1 MSNSHSIYELQV
13 NHQAESE
20 PKGSGASVNSFSSEY
35 FDSQYAD
42 SIGADRLSI
51 ALIGPD
57 DGRRGAVAS
66 ALAECNE
73 GEVEEFPSYPPA
85 LDDVPRL
92 LEQSHDVIIIDLD
105 SNPEY
110 ALELVESICAK
121 DSSTVMVYSEK
132 ADRDLVV
139 RCMRAG
145 AREFLTLPFEQD
157 TIAEALVRVAS
168 TLHSSPRPGKKAL
181 GRIMVFLGAKG
192 GSGVTTIACNF
203 AVALAQESSQSTLL
217 VDLGLPMGDA
227 ALNLGIVAEYSTD
240 NALLDTGRLDTSFF
254 AKLLVKHRSG
264 LSVLAAPSKVPKVQA
279 SNEAIDK
286 LMSIARQEFENVIV
300 DVGSRLDLMGTAL
313 FKDASTIYLV
323 TQAGVS
329 ELRNSNRLITQ
340 FFNDGRQKLEVVI
353 NRYEPRSLGVTEEH
367 ITKALTRSAQWK
379 IPDDYPA
386 ARQMQN
392 SAATS
397 ASSDS
402 PIARQ
407 IQQMA
412 RAACGLPAAPE
423 KKAGFSLK
431 SLSRSIAEKVTFS
444 EPTLAISREAPTIAW
459 PPPAPIPCGTPLSSA
474 QLDAE
479 ASAPGSF
486 VYMPSAG
493 YVLPVGTHT
502 LWVTFTPD
510 ETAGDTPAQTAV
522 QITVTKATPAIKWA
536 IPRNMTSGTALSSAQ
551 LNAEAS
557 VPGTFVYSPAEGDVL
572 APGNHTLTVTFT
584 PKDTAGYIPTQA
596 EVSVAVATAKPTI
609 AWPVPAQITC
619 GTALST
625 SQLNA
630 TASVP
635 GSFVYT
641 PGSDEVLMAGRHTL
655 SVTFTPTDST
665 GYSTAHAE
673 VSLTVVAATPAIT
686 WSTPTPI
693 TYGTALSATQLEAT
707 ASVPGTFVFTP
718 AEGSMLTAGTHTPSV
733 IFTPNDAAN
742 YSTAQAAVSLTVA
755 KAKATIAWPT
765 PASITEGT
773 ALDASQLNAT
783 ASARGTLV
791 YSPAAGEVLA
801 TGTHPLSVTFTPLDD
816 LNYTSAQASV
826 SLNVTKLTPT
836 AISWQTPSAISYGTP
851 LSAVQHNAKAS
862 VSGTLA
868 YFPGAGDVLPPG
880 SHTLTVSLIPTDSSR
895 YAPSQATVELVVEEL
910 PAIDSLLAAATQEK
924 FMTTDNADNADF
936 TDGKW
941 ERIHSDTNSSQGTD
955 SNQKGELET
964 RTYKGATYE
973 KREDGQWHLQQ
984 K

>member
-1 MSNSHSIYELQV
+1 MSNSHSIYELQ

-20 PKGSGASVNSFSSEY
+20 LKGSGASVNSFSSEY

-42 SIGADRLSI
+42 TLGADHLSI

-57 DGRRGAVAS
+57 TDRRGAVAS
-66 ALAECNE
+66 ALAGCSGN
-73 GEVEEFPSYPPA
+73 EVEEFSTYPPA

-92 LEQSHDVIIIDLD
+92 LEQSHDIIIIDLD

-121 DSSTVMVYSEK
+121 DTATVMVYSER

-157 TIAEALVRVAS
+157 TMAEALVRAAS
-168 TLHSSPRPGKKAL
+168 TLHSTGRPAKKAH
-181 GRIMVFLGAKG
+181 GRMLVFLGAKG
-192 GSGVTTIACNF
+192 GSGVTTVACNF

-240 NALLDTGRLDTSFF
+240 NALLDIGRLDASFF
-254 AKLLVKHRSG
+254 SKLLVKHRSG
-264 LSVLAAPSKVPKVQA
+264 LFVLAAPSKVPKVQA

-286 LMSIARQEFENVIV
+286 LMAIARLEFENVVV

-313 FKDASTIYLV
+313 FRDAASIYLV

-340 FFNDGRQKLEVVI
+340 FFGDGRQKLEVVI

-379 IPDDYPA
+379 IPDDYSA

-392 SAATS
+392 STAPLS
-397 ASSDS
+397 ASDS
-402 PIARQ
+402 PIAKQ

-423 KKAGFSLK
+423 KKSGFSLRN
-431 SLSRSIAEKVTFS
+431 LTRNITEKVT
-444 EPTLAISREAPTIAW
+444 PTESAAPAAPKAAPTIAW
-459 PPPAPIPCGTPLSSA
+459 PPPASIPCGTPLSSA

-479 ASAPGSF
+479 ASVPGTF
-486 VYMPSAG
+486 VYTPSAG

-502 LWVTFTPD
+502 VWVTFTPD
-510 ETAGDTPAQTAV
+510 DAAGDSPAQAAV
-522 QITVTKATPAIKWA
+522 QITVTKASPTIKWGA
-536 IPRNMTSGTALSSAQ
+536 PRGMTSGSALSSAQ

-557 VPGTFVYSPAEGDVL
+557 VPGTYIYTPAEGDVL
-572 APGNHTLTVTFT
+572 APG
-584 PKDTAGYIPTQA
+584 K
-596 EVSVAVATAKPTI
+596 
-609 AWPVPAQITC
+609 
-619 GTALST
+619 
-625 SQLNA
+625 
-630 TASVP
+630 
-635 GSFVYT
+635 
-641 PGSDEVLMAGRHTL
+641 HTL
-655 SVTFTPTDST
+655 SVTFTPTDSASYTTAEAEVSVTVATAKPTIQWQVPAQITCGTSLGNSQLNASASVPGSFAYTPGHGEVLMAGRHTISVTFTPTDIT

-673 VSLTVVAATPAIT
+673 VSLTVVAATPAIS

-693 TYGTALSATQLEAT
+693 TYGTPLSGAQLEAT
-707 ASVPGTFVFTP
+707 ASVPGSFSFTP
-718 AEGSMLTAGTHTPSV
+718 SEGAMLTAGTHTPTAT
-733 IFTPNDAAN
+733 FTPSDETN
-742 YSTAQAAVSLTVA
+742 YTMAYAAVSLTVA
-755 KAKATIAWPT
+755 KAKATISWPT
-765 PASITEGT
+765 PASIPEGT

-783 ASARGTLV
+783 ASALGTLV

-801 TGTHPLSVTFTPLDD
+801 TGTHTLTVTFTPFDE
-816 LNYTSAQASV
+816 LNFTSAQATV
-826 SLNVTKLTPT
+826 SLNVTKIAQPS
-836 AISWQTPSAISYGTP
+836 INWQKPSAIPYGTP
-851 LSAVQHNAKAS
+851 LGSAQHNAKPSAP
-862 VSGTLA
+862 GTLA
-868 YFPGAGDVLPPG
+868 YFPAAGDVLTPG
-880 SHTLTVSLIPTDSSR
+880 KHCLTVTFTPTDSSK
-895 YAPSQATVELVVEEL
+895 YAPAQATVELVVEEL
-910 PAIDSLLAAATQEK
+910 PDIDSLLASATQASYAVSDHS
-924 FMTTDNADNADF
+924 DNSGNADF
-936 TDGKW
+936 SDGKW
-941 ERIHSDTNSSQGTD
+941 EASQGNNN

>member
-1 MSNSHSIYELQV
+1 MSNSHSIYELQG
-13 NHQAESE
+13 NHQADSE
-20 PKGSGASVNSFSSEY
+20 LKGSGASVNSFSSEY

-42 SIGADRLSI
+42 TLGADHMSI

-57 DGRRGAVAS
+57 MERRSAVAS
-66 ALAECNE
+66 ALAGCS
-73 GEVEEFPSYPPA
+73 GSEVEEFSSYPPA

-92 LEQSHDVIIIDLD
+92 LEQYHDIIIIDLD

-121 DSSTVMVYSEK
+121 DTATVMVYSER

-145 AREFLTLPFEQD
+145 AREFLTLPLEQD
-157 TIAEALVRVAS
+157 TMAEALVRAAS
-168 TLHSSPRPGKKAL
+168 TLDSNPRPGKKAH
-181 GRIMVFLGAKG
+181 GRMLVFLGAKG

-254 AKLLVKHRSG
+254 SKLLVKHRSG
-264 LSVLAAPSKVPKVQA
+264 LFVLAAPSKVPKVQA

-286 LMSIARQEFENVIV
+286 LMTIARQEFENVVV

-313 FKDASTIYLV
+313 FREAASIYLV

-340 FFNDGRQKLEVVI
+340 FFSDGRQKLEVVI

-379 IPDDYPA
+379 IPDDYSA

-392 SAATS
+392 STTPLS
-397 ASSDS
+397 ASDS

-423 KKAGFSLK
+423 KKSGFSP
-431 SLSRSIAEKVTFS
+431 RNITEKVAPA
-444 EPTLAISREAPTIAW
+444 EAAPALPKAAPTIAW
-459 PPPAPIPCGTPLSSA
+459 SPPAPIPCGTALSSA

-479 ASAPGSF
+479 ASVSGTF
-486 VYMPSAG
+486 VYTPSAG

-510 ETAGDTPAQTAV
+510 DAAGDTPAQAAV
-522 QITVTKATPAIKWA
+522 PITVTKATPAIKWA
-536 IPRNMTSGTALSSAQ
+536 APRGMTSGSALSSAQ

-557 VPGTFVYSPAEGDVL
+557 VPGTFVYTPAVGDVP
-572 APGNHTLTVTFT
+572 ASGKHTLTVTFT
-584 PKDTAGYIPTQA
+584 PTDGASYTTAEA
-596 EVSVAVATAKPTI
+596 EVSVTVATAKPTI
-609 AWPVPAQITC
+609 SWQVPAQITC
-619 GTALST
+619 GTPLGN

-630 TASVP
+630 AASVP

-641 PGSDEVLMAGRHTL
+641 PGSDEVLMAGRHTI
-655 SVTFTPTDST
+655 SVTFTPTDTT

-673 VSLTVVAATPAIT
+673 VSLTVVAATPAIS

-693 TYGTALSATQLEAT
+693 TYGSPLSAAQLDAT
-707 ASVPGTFVFTP
+707 ASVPGSFSFTP
-718 AEGSMLTAGTHTPSV
+718 AEGAMLTAGTHTPTAT
-733 IFTPNDAAN
+733 FTPSDEAN
-742 YSTAQAAVSLTVA
+742 YTKAYAAVSLTVA

-765 PASITEGT
+765 PASIPEAT
-773 ALDASQLNAT
+773 ALDTSQLNAS
-783 ASARGTLV
+783 ASAPGTLV

-801 TGTHPLSVTFTPLDD
+801 TGTHTLTVTFTPLDE
-816 LNYTSAQASV
+816 LNYTSAQATV
-826 SLNVTKLTPT
+826 SLNVTKKAPSTIT
-836 AISWQTPSAISYGTP
+836 WQTPSAILYGTP
-851 LSAVQHNAKAS
+851 LGSAQHNAKAP
-862 VSGTLA
+862 VPGTLA
-868 YFPGAGDVLPPG
+868 YFPAAGDVLTPG
-880 SHTLTVSLIPTDSSR
+880 KHCLTVAFTPTDSSK
-895 YAPSQATVELVVEEL
+895 YAPAQATVELVVEEL
-910 PAIDSLLAAATQEK
+910 PDIDSLLAAATQASYAV
-924 FMTTDNADNADF
+924 TDNSGNSDF
-936 TDGKW
+936 SDEKW
-941 ERIHSDTNSSQGTD
+941 EASQSNIN